1 MFCTPWK
8 TLVSISEVLGE
19 IPPLHNIAALFAYR
33 LRYVC
38 RFAIK
43 VGSLDKVV
51 PHSTWAALFVNQY
64 KAWRYYFWKWHAVV
78 VSSRLCFSLSLNQSW
93 GSHCISRGPPPPI
106 DSIRASL
113 ATWLIRPLSGYIQ
126 TNYTCHPCNHI
137 GDTFDLQQNQFGK
150 F

>member
-51 PHSTWAALFVNQY
+51 PHSTWAALFVNQPGGIISENDTLLSS
-64 KAWRYYFWKWHAVV
+64 AVD
-78 VSSRLCFSLSLNQSW
+78 FASLSLSIKAEAHTVSA
-93 GSHCISRGPPPPI
+93 GDPPQ
-106 DSIRASL
+106 L
-113 ATWLIRPLSGYIQ
+113 TV
-126 TNYTCHPCNHI
+126 
-137 GDTFDLQQNQFGK
+137 
-150 F
+150 